1 MDYATR
7 YPETVALSSIET
19 ETDVEA
25 LVIMFSRVREPKE
38 VLTDMVS
45 KVILIFVQYVSI
57 CMLLIQL
64 IMSLYQYVCSI
75 MHRWY
80 VKRGE
85 SQWKSQLQVYST
97 LVIYDS
103 VEMLHERYEGLV
115 DSPTS
120 SDDGEIDI

>member
-1 MDYATR
+1 MYRQNKYILTLVDYATR
-7 YPETVALSSIET
+7 YPETVALPSIET

-38 VLTDMVS
+38 VFLTDVVS

-64 IMSLYQYVCSI
+64 IMSLYQYMCSI

-85 SQWKSQLQVYST
+85 SQKRKSQLQVYST

-103 VEMLHERYEGLV
+103 
-115 DSPTS
+115 S
-120 SDDGEIDI
+120 